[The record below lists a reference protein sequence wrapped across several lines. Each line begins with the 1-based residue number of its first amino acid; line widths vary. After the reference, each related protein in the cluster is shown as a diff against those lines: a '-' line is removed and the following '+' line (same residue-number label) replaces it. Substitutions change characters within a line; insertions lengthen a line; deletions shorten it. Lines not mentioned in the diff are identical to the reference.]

1 MLIIPALVKVDWLG
15 RAEALRPLL
24 IVLGV
29 LMLNALLA
37 SLVWWIVGAKQRT
50 LRMLG
55 RGFGGFFCLANLSLA
70 MICFL
75 PLIER
80 GWDWFYSALVV
91 LALVFAF
98 RFGGATGG
106 RYP

>member
-1 MLIIPALVKVDWLG
+1 MLTILAAVAVDWLA

-29 LMLNALLA
+29 LMLNTLLA
-37 SLVWWIVGAKQRT
+37 SVVWWIVGAKRPT

-70 MICFL
+70 IICLL
-75 PLIER
+75 PLVQR
-80 GWDWFYSALVV
+80 GWDWFYAGLVV

-98 RFGGATGG
+98 RFGGATAG

>member
-1 MLIIPALVKVDWLG
+1 MLTILALIMVDWLA

-37 SLVWWIVGAKQRT
+37 SLVWWVVGAKQRT

-70 MICFL
+70 IICFL
-75 PLIER
+75 RMLQR
-80 GWDWFYSALVV
+80 GGNWFYGALFV
-91 LALVFAF
+91 LALIFAF
-98 RFGGATGG
+98 RFGGATAG